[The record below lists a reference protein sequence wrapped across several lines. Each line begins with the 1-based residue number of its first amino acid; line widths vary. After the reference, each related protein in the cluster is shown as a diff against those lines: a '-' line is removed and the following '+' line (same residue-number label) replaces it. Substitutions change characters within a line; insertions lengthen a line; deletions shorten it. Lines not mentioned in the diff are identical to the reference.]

1 MTGIRSLRC
10 RTAHRW
16 LAAAHDGE
24 LPVARQLALD
34 AHLNACAECLRV
46 RQELRAVSVALR
58 EYATEHRPNET
69 DCAGVESDV
78 LEAMP
83 AWPRRPLER
92 RLREVVADGQRLCVV
107 GGAAVSM
114 LVAGLFVA
122 MALSFSPPV
131 HPHSLAGFLQGAG
144 SLGSNANPLLGFETG
159 VSLPH
164 VSADTQAAA
173 MLIRPLPPLVLEKL
187 ALSAVVTREGLLAS
201 VEVLRQHSVD
211 ARRDTAREG
220 APGAPERSG
229 GAAQPDAELQRALS
243 RLASDVRFVPAQA
256 WGSPVAVN
264 VVWLLERTTVLP
276 RSPRTESRWTAPGV
290 RSPRLPADQPA

>member
-131 HPHSLAGFLQGAG
+131 HPHRGPAASARTPIRCWDSKPG
-144 SLGSNANPLLGFETG
+144 SACPTCQ
-159 VSLPH
+159 P
-164 VSADTQAAA
+164 TR
-173 MLIRPLPPLVLEKL
+173 RPPPC
-187 ALSAVVTREGLLAS
+187 
-201 VEVLRQHSVD
+201 
-211 ARRDTAREG
+211 
-220 APGAPERSG
+220 
-229 GAAQPDAELQRALS
+229 
-243 RLASDVRFVPAQA
+243 
-256 WGSPVAVN
+256 
-264 VVWLLERTTVLP
+264 
-276 RSPRTESRWTAPGV
+276 
-290 RSPRLPADQPA
+290 

>member
-24 LPVARQLALD
+24 LPVAGQVALD
-34 AHLNACAECLRV
+34 AHVDGCAGCRGV
-46 RQELRAVSVALR
+46 RQELRAISVALR

-69 DCAGVESDV
+69 DCAGVAADV

-83 AWPRRPLER
+83 PWPRRSLER
-92 RLREVVADGQRLCVV
+92 RLREVIADGQRLCVV

-159 VSLPH
+159 ISLPH

-211 ARRDTAREG
+211 PRRNAAGEG
-220 APGAPERSG
+220 ASGSPERSG
-229 GAAQPDAELQRALS
+229 GAAGADAELQRALS